1 MWKGEFYKIIWK
13 YREIFNKGFFSEK
26 YKIHLHSTFVRKIRK
41 GDYFNSSKGTIFK
54 ETSGKE
60 ELIGPRDFV
69 ISYVQT
75 LISPFIILCFEDTI
89 KLASIVGTRG
99 QVNIRFRHFLLFIR
113 DSLSV
118 RRNRRNEISRS
129 SLNLS
134 AKFRAKYFLPH
145 IFRGDIII
153 FDSIKNLLFQIC
165 YQTFEMISCK
175 IIIERSRI
183 LCVSMQFK
191 HRPEI

>member
-1 MWKGEFYKIIWK
+1 MF
-13 YREIFNKGFFSEK
+13 EK
-26 YKIHLHSTFVRKIRK
+26 YERGR
-41 GDYFNSSKGTIFK
+41 TIFK

-69 ISYVQT
+69 ISYIQT

-99 QVNIRFRHFLLFIR
+99 QVNIRFRHFLLLIR

-134 AKFRAKYFLPH
+134 AKYFLPH

-175 IIIERSRI
+175 IIIELSNI
-183 LCVSMQFK
+183 MCIDAV
-191 HRPEI
+191 

>member
-13 YREIFNKGFFSEK
+13 YREIFNKGFFFHESTRYIYIQRLFEK
-26 YKIHLHSTFVRKIRK
+26 YERGR
-41 GDYFNSSKGTIFK
+41 TIFK

-99 QVNIRFRHFLLFIR
+99 QVNIRFRHFLLLIR